1 MQRFHHAA
9 ITRAACFLLAASAV
23 AASAQDLKTTDQ
35 IVDFA
40 ESKTTGYKT
49 WSADYSQNMS
59 MFGTHMSVNGSVVQ
73 KTPHRVWMQ
82 LDMPI
87 MGQHSQMT
95 MVMGQDGIMWQV
107 MKMGTQQ
114 QIMKMDMNKLGSN
127 VLAQAG
133 AQGNPLDQFDPSK
146 QLETTRGMCDLNI
159 GATVNLEG
167 QPMYVLEGG
176 LKQSALTNSQLATMA
191 ATVGKTRVFIG
202 KTDGFVHRLEQY
214 DKSQTNMVMAMEFK
228 NLKFNQDVPD
238 STFAYQPPPDAQVV
252 DMTQMMQQ
260 RSQQPSGGDDAAP
273 GSPPHY
279 NVDQQRVPDGS
290 APPSTPPPP
299 VQK

>member
-1 MQRFHHAA
+1 MQRFHHAT
-9 ITRAACFLLAASAV
+9 ITRVASILLAVSAV
-23 AASAQDLKTTDQ
+23 VASAQDLKTTDQ
-35 IVDFA
+35 IIDFA
-40 ESKTTGYKT
+40 ESKTASYKT

-59 MFGTHMSVNGSVVQ
+59 MFGTHMAVNGSVVQ

-127 VLAQAG
+127 VLAEAG
-133 AQGNPLDQFDPSK
+133 VQGNPLDQFDPSK
-146 QLETTRGMCDLNI
+146 QLETTKSMCDLNI
-159 GATVNLEG
+159 GATASLDG

-176 LKQSALTNSQLATMA
+176 LKPSALTTPQMATMA

-214 DKSQTNMVMAMEFK
+214 DKSQTNLVMAMEFK
-228 NLKFNQDVPD
+228 NLKFNQDVAD
-238 STFAYQPPPDAQVV
+238 SKFVYQPPPDAQVV

-260 RSQQPSGGDDAAP
+260 RSQQPGGDSAAP
-273 GSPPHY
+273 GSQQPTFHE
-279 NVDQQRVPDGS
+279 VDDGTS
-290 APPSTPPPP
+290 APANPPP